1 MDKNELR
8 KHALNIRRNIV
19 QMVYDAQSGHPG
31 GSLGCADI
39 LTYLYFEE
47 MNVNK
52 DNVAGTDRDRFVL
65 SKGHCS
71 PALYAVLHEAGLL
84 DEDLKTFRQINSKLQ
99 GHPNMNYVAGVDMST
114 GSLGQGISCAV
125 GMAIANKIDGNG
137 NRVYALVG
145 DGESEEGLVWE
156 ALMAAAHYKLDN
168 LCVIFDLNH
177 LQIDG
182 NVEDVVGPLP
192 LADKARAFN
201 AAVTECDGH
210 DFDSLKN
217 AFGFAR
223 QTKGVP
229 TVIVANTVKGK
240 GVSYME
246 NNYAWHGSA
255 PKEEEY
261 KIAMEDLKEVE

>member
-1 MDKNELR
+1 MDVNNLKN
-8 KHALNIRRNIV
+8 HALNIRRNIV

-47 MNVNK
+47 MNVNR
-52 DNVAGTDRDRFVL
+52 DNVATTDRDRFVL

-125 GMAIANKIDGNG
+125 GMAIANKIDGND

-145 DGESEEGLVWE
+145 DGESEEGIVWE
-156 ALMAAAHYKLDN
+156 ALMAACHYKLDN
-168 LCVIFDLNH
+168 LCIIFDVNH

-182 NVEDVVGPLP
+182 NVQDVIGPLP
-192 LADKARAFN
+192 LKEKAEAFG
-201 AAVTECDGH
+201 AKTVECDGH
-210 DFDSLKN
+210 DFESLAA
-217 AFGFAR
+217 AFKTAR
-223 QTKGVP
+223 ETKGVP

-240 GVSYME
+240 GVSFME

-255 PKEEEY
+255 PNEEQY
-261 KIAMEDLKEVE
+261 NTAMEDLKEVR